1 MTRRNATLVGFTAI
15 LMWAALAL
23 LSKAAGAIPPF
34 QLAAMTFLIG
44 ALMGMASWPFR
55 PGTFSLLLLQKPQ
68 VWLLSV
74 ASLFGYHF
82 LYFTAIQNAP
92 PVEVSL
98 IAYLWPLLLVVFSAF
113 LPGESIRIHHVA
125 GVLLGMA
132 GAVLVIT
139 KGAGLS
145 LVQGL
150 QLGHLLAVPCAIIW
164 AAYSVLSKRF
174 GSVPTDAV
182 AGFCLASSLLALLCH
197 LALEQTVW
205 PATLQQWLAI
215 LGLGLAPLGAAFY
228 TWDFGL
234 KRGDVMTLG
243 ALSYASPL
251 LSTLILVSS
260 GVTPWHWSVLAAC
273 ILITAGALLASKDLL
288 FSRTSRSRS
297 QTI

>member
-1 MTRRNATLVGFTAI
+1 MSRRGATLVGFSAI
-15 LMWAALAL
+15 LMWSALAL
-23 LSKAAGAIPPF
+23 LSKAAGDIPPF
-34 QLAAMTFLIG
+34 QLAAMTFFVG
-44 ALMGMASWPFR
+44 ALIGMASWPFR
-55 PGTFSLLLLQKPQ
+55 PGTLRLLAGQPAK

-92 PVEVSL
+92 AVEVSL

-113 LPGESIRIHHVA
+113 LPGERLRLHHIA

-132 GAVLVIT
+132 GAFLVIS
-139 KGAGLS
+139 KGNGLS
-145 LVQGL
+145 LSHGVL
-150 QLGHLLAVPCAIIW
+150 PGHLLAIPCAVIW

-182 AGFCLASSLLALLCH
+182 AGFCLASALLSFICH
-197 LALEQTVW
+197 NLLEPTVW
-205 PATLQQWLAI
+205 PQSAAQWLAI
-215 LGLGLAPLGAAFY
+215 AGLGLAPLGAAFY

-251 LSTLILVSS
+251 LSTLILVAA
-260 GVTPWHWSVLAAC
+260 GFAVFHWSVLAAC
-273 ILITAGALLASKDLL
+273 ILITAGALVASKDLL
-288 FSRTSRSRS
+288 FARKAT
-297 QTI
+297 